1 MTWERASLLPKALI
15 DEFEGGNVV
24 KEEVITDH
32 CYGVVNHTLVVK
44 SSATESNNPP
54 AKKVKRAPLPSDPGF
69 VCHNKLFMLKF
80 PRYL

>member
-1 MTWERASLLPKALI
+1 MTWGRASLLPKALI

-24 KEEVITDH
+24 KEVITDH

-44 SSATESNNPP
+44 SSATESDNPS

-69 VCHNKLFMLKF
+69 IIVN
-80 PRYL
+80 YLC